1 MTEGTAPNSDLHL
14 SADRILAACYDDM
27 RRVARAIISGD
38 RMNHVLQATDLANE
52 AAIRLIRANVQHVED
67 QGHMLALAA
76 RTMRRILIDEV
87 RRQRAA
93 KRSAPPALTL
103 WPDAE
108 QNMLIDIE
116 DLDRAL
122 EALNS
127 FSEDHARI
135 VELRFSMGLTVEETS
150 IATGIPERTVKRRWQ
165 AARAW
170 LKDYLNGEP
179 ATHLG

>member
-1 MTEGTAPNSDLHL
+1 MTEGAPQNSDIHL

-27 RRVARAIISGD
+27 RRVARVIVSGD

-52 AAIRLIRANVQHVED
+52 AAIRLICADALHVED

-93 KRSAPPALTL
+93 KRSAPSALTL
-103 WPDAE
+103 WPDAG
-108 QNMLIDIE
+108 QGVLIDIE

-122 EALNS
+122 AALS
-127 FSEDHARI
+127 GFSEDHARI
-135 VELRFSMGLTVEETS
+135 VELRFSMGLTVEQTS
-150 IATGIPERTVKRRWQ
+150 AVTGIPERTVKRRWQ

-170 LKDYLNGEP
+170 LKDYLNDEP
-179 ATHLG
+179 GTRVG